1 MSAKLLLC
9 SCGGTQSPD
18 PAAIGIATGLVCSR
32 LYSGLCTGE
41 AQSAAKAIA
50 AGDAIIACG
59 QESAF
64 FEALAE
70 DLDAPAPLM
79 IDIRDRAGW
88 SDDPSDKT
96 PKIAALVALAQL
108 AKPPEKT
115 VDVVS
120 EGLCLV
126 LGKADVVLPVAE
138 QLSGSLSVTCVTTDA
153 PEMMPR
159 GPRPFDCHQGRLKS
173 AQGSMGRFTVEF
185 DDFRAGEPG
194 GRGVLQFSPARS
206 GAKSECDLIL
216 DLRGEPALFPAHEK
230 RDGYIRADPGNPLA
244 VAKAAFD
251 ASHLVGTFE
260 RPLYVSLEENL
271 CAHSR
276 AKQVA
281 CSRCLDLCPTGAIT
295 PNGEHVAID
304 PNICAGC
311 GACAAACPSSAIKY
325 DAPPSSHVFA
335 QVTTA
340 ARAYRDAGGKAPRLL
355 VHDDEHGSEMI
366 SLSARMGRGL
376 PADVVPLELSALGMF
391 GHAEI
396 MVALGSGFSAV
407 DVLAGPKADREA
419 IGAQIDLAAA
429 LLEGLG
435 QPATRVRMIEPGD
448 PDALSDLLFVD
459 PPAPIDAAP
468 VLALGGRREATRL
481 AASALS
487 SVQDAIIPL
496 PAGAPYGAV
505 ELNQDACTLCMSCA
519 GLCPSGALGDHPDLP
534 QVRFQE
540 DACLQCGL
548 CVSICPE
555 NALTLVPR
563 LNLADSALSEIIL
576 NEEEPYPCIECGRP
590 FGVRSTIERI
600 VEKLAGQH
608 SMFTNSDN
616 AKLIR
621 MCDDC
626 RVTAQYHSE
635 AVPFFGG
642 PRPKIRTAD
651 DVDDA

>member
-1 MSAKLLLC
+1 MTAKLLLC
-9 SCGGTQSPD
+9 SCDGTQSPD
-18 PAAIGIATGLVCSR
+18 PSAIGTATGLTCSR
-32 LYSGLCTGE
+32 LFSGLCTNE
-41 AQSAAKAIA
+41 AKHAAEAIA

-59 QESAF
+59 QETAF
-64 FEALAE
+64 FETLAE
-70 DLDAPAPLM
+70 DLESPAPLM
-79 IDIRDRAGW
+79 VDIRDRAGW
-88 SDDPSDKT
+88 SEDQRDKT
-96 PKIAALVALAQL
+96 PKIAALMALAQL
-108 AKPPEKT
+108 ESPPEKT
-115 VDVVS
+115 LDVVS
-120 EGLCLV
+120 EGLCLI
-126 LGKADVVLPVAE
+126 LGKADVVLPVAQ
-138 QLSGSLSVTCVTTDA
+138 QLSDALSVTCVTTDS
-153 PEMMPR
+153 PDLMPAGAR
-159 GPRPFDCHQGRLKS
+159 AFDCHQGQLRS
-173 AQGSMGRFTVEF
+173 AHGSIGRFTVEF
-185 DDFRAGEPG
+185 DDFRAGEPS
-194 GRGVLQFSPARS
+194 GRGALQLAPPRS

-230 RDGYIRADPGNPLA
+230 RDGYLRADPGNPLA
-244 VAKAAFD
+244 VARAAFD

-325 DAPPSSHVFA
+325 DAPPASHVFA

-340 ARAYRDAGGKAPRLL
+340 ARAYRDAGGQAPRLL
-355 VHDDEHGSEMI
+355 VHDDAHGSEMI
-366 SLSARMGRGL
+366 SLSARLGRGL
-376 PADVVPLELSALGMF
+376 PADVVPLETSALGMF

-396 MVALGSGFSAV
+396 MVALGSGFSSV
-407 DVLAGPKADREA
+407 DILIGPKSDRDA
-419 IGAQIDLAAA
+419 IGAQIELTAA
-429 LLEGLG
+429 LLEGTG
-435 QPATRVRMIEPGD
+435 QSPARLRMIDPSD
-448 PDALSDLLFVD
+448 PDELSDLLFID
-459 PPAPIDAAP
+459 PQPPTDVSPI
-468 VLALGGRREATRL
+468 LALGGRREATRL
-481 AASALS
+481 AAAALS
-487 SVQDAIIPL
+487 TEADTVVPL
-496 PAGAPYGAV
+496 PAGAPYGGV
-505 ELNQDACTLCMSCA
+505 DLNQDACTLCMSCA

-548 CVSICPE
+548 CVSVCPE
-555 NALTLVPR
+555 NALTLLPR
-563 LNLADSALSEIIL
+563 LNLADSALSEVVL

-600 VEKLAGQH
+600 VEKLSGQH

-616 AKLIR
+616 TKLIR

-626 RVTAQYHSE
+626 RIQAQYHSE
-635 AVPFFGG
+635 AAPFFGG

-651 DVDDA
+651 DLDDA